1 MFALSKKPCAA
12 CTVAVAALRRRPLL
26 GLAAGFAVLAAIRP
40 STPSVAM
47 RLLQVTPPSKTALN
61 NIWHYRSQST
71 LSGLFSLSPATSIMA
86 SLNPPQ
92 PAPKWTHTPEE
103 VLRLAKDAIAEER
116 ARLDKIGSLKPEE
129 CTFESVRPLRHSTFP
144 FQCSWSNAIIGTVL
158 IRLWCCAV
166 ARCS

>member
-1 MFALSKKPCAA
+1 MNVRATCS
-12 CTVAVAALRRRPLL
+12 VAVAALRRRPLL
-26 GLAAGFAVLAAIRP
+26 ALGVGVGALAALRP
-40 STPSVAM
+40 SSVPSAAM
-47 RLLQVTPPSKTALN
+47 RLLQVTPSLHKGLN
-61 NIWHYRSQST
+61 GISSHYGSQST

-129 CTFESVRPLRHSTFP
+129 CTFESVRPLRHSTFR